1 MLCKTTHC
9 MSLFLGPE
17 DQDFVIL
24 LIGVIRAPQEDVII
38 YTCSLFIYHQDV
50 KSGNVTLF
58 SSLLACCTHHVGV
71 VTALLKAGTVLLKAG
86 TVCSGSGISSCFSLV
101 SLLVD

>member
-1 MLCKTTHC
+1 MLCKATHC

-24 LIGVIRAPQEDVII
+24 LIGVIRAPSRRCDYLHMLTVHILPR
-38 YTCSLFIYHQDV
+38 C
-50 KSGNVTLF
+50 GNVTLF

-71 VTALLKAGTVLLKAG
+71 VTALLKAGMVLLKAG
-86 TVCSGSGISSCFSLV
+86 MVRSGSGISSCFCLV